1 MTTPRS
7 PSRLGAF
14 CAMCVAASRMQL
26 NVPMRFT
33 LMTRVNSSSLAG
45 PDLPS
50 VFIAVPMPAQFTR
63 TLMAPRRPRAV
74 SRAAATSSAL
84 LTSAGVKTAASPSDF
99 ATSAPGE
106 AGRSRMAM
114 RAPAPASR
122 AAVARPRPDAPPVTT
137 ARTDASSM
145 DDPPRRNGILGTDI
159 MRTAY
164 NPAVRRRILCVYPAY
179 ARSFGTFQHAY
190 GFFGGRVRAFMPPQ
204 GLLAVAAYLPASWE
218 VRFADENSCAASDD
232 DFRWADAVFISGMH
246 IQRPRIHDVIARAHA
261 HDRTVVLGGPSVSGC
276 PEYYPDADVLHVG
289 ELGDATDRL
298 IAYLDHH
305 VERPPEQLRFET
317 VERLPLAD
325 FPIPAYDLIQLREY
339 FIANI
344 QFSSGCPYSCEFCDI
359 PALYGR
365 NPRLKTPAQITR
377 ELDLIA
383 AAGCTSVYFVDDN
396 FIGNQ
401 KATLEL
407 LPHLVAWQ
415 ERNRY
420 PLRFACEATLNIAKN
435 ERVLALM
442 REAGFITVFCGIE
455 TPEPQALRFMS
466 KDQNLRMPILEAVE
480 RINAHG
486 LEVVSGIIL
495 GLDTDTLE
503 TVDHIIGF
511 IRESRIPLLTINVLY
526 ALPKTPLWRRLEAEG
541 RLVPE
546 AGRESN
552 VAFRLPYATV
562 IDMWRR
568 CITAAYEPEA
578 LYARF
583 AYQVEHT
590 YARRKDYPANAQ
602 RASWANLRMGLGILA
617 RLFWNVGVL
626 GRYRRT
632 FWPMAWPALKA
643 GKIESLIHVAL
654 VSHHLIEFTRDCV
667 QGLGESSFYAPGA
680 MRPVR
685 APEAPTAAA
694 V

>member
-1 MTTPRS
+1 
-7 PSRLGAF
+7 
-14 CAMCVAASRMQL
+14 
-26 NVPMRFT
+26 
-33 LMTRVNSSSLAG
+33 
-45 PDLPS
+45 
-50 VFIAVPMPAQFTR
+50 
-63 TLMAPRRPRAV
+63 
-74 SRAAATSSAL
+74 
-84 LTSAGVKTAASPSDF
+84 
-99 ATSAPGE
+99 
-106 AGRSRMAM
+106 
-114 RAPAPASR
+114 
-122 AAVARPRPDAPPVTT
+122 
-137 ARTDASSM
+137 
-145 DDPPRRNGILGTDI
+145 

-401 KATLEL
+401 KAALEL

-415 ERNRY
+415 ERHRY
-420 PLRFACEATLNIAKN
+420 P
-435 ERVLALM
+435 
-442 REAGFITVFCGIE
+442 
-455 TPEPQALRFMS
+455 LRFMS

-480 RINAHG
+480 RINAYG

-503 TVDHIIGF
+503 TADHIIEF

-526 ALPKTPLWRRLEAEG
+526 ALPKTPLWRRLETEG

-552 VAFRLPYATV
+552 VAFRLPYETV

-568 CITAAYEPEA
+568 CITAAYRPDA
-578 LYARF
+578 LYERF
-583 AYQVEHT
+583 GHQIAYT
-590 YARRKDYPANAQ
+590 YRRRKDYPSNAQ
-602 RASWANLRMGLGILA
+602 RASWANIRLALGILA
-617 RLFWNVGVL
+617 RLFWRVGVC
-626 GRYRRT
+626 GDYRRT
-632 FWPMAWPALKA
+632 FWRMAWPALRA
-643 GKIESLIHVAL
+643 GRIESLIHAAV

-667 QGLGESSFYAPGA
+667 RGLGESSFYAPGA
-680 MRPVR
+680 
-685 APEAPTAAA
+685 APPLSQADAPRVAT

>member
-1 MTTPRS
+1 
-7 PSRLGAF
+7 A
-14 CAMCVAASRMQL
+14 
-26 NVPMRFT
+26 
-33 LMTRVNSSSLAG
+33 
-45 PDLPS
+45 
-50 VFIAVPMPAQFTR
+50 
-63 TLMAPRRPRAV
+63 
-74 SRAAATSSAL
+74 RAAATSSAL

-106 AGRSRMAM
+106 AGGARRRR
-114 RAPAPASR
+114 RAPRPASR
-122 AAVARPRPDAPPVTT
+122 AAVARPRPEAPPVTT

-401 KATLEL
+401 KAALEL
-407 LPHLVAWQ
+407 LPHVVAWQ
-415 ERNRY
+415 ERHRY
-420 PLRFACEATLNIAKN
+420 PLRCASVAPRRYGAATGVRGGA
-435 ERVLALM
+435 RVQRLPPA
-442 REAGFITVFCGIE
+442 
-455 TPEPQALRFMS
+455 ALR
-466 KDQNLRMPILEAVE
+466 DGDRHVA
-480 RINAHG
+480 
-486 LEVVSGIIL
+486 
-495 GLDTDTLE
+495 
-503 TVDHIIGF
+503 
-511 IRESRIPLLTINVLY
+511 
-526 ALPKTPLWRRLEAEG
+526 ALHHG
-541 RLVPE
+541 RL
-546 AGRESN
+546 
-552 VAFRLPYATV
+552 
-562 IDMWRR
+562 
-568 CITAAYEPEA
+568 
-578 LYARF
+578 
-583 AYQVEHT
+583 
-590 YARRKDYPANAQ
+590 PA
-602 RASWANLRMGLGILA
+602 
-617 RLFWNVGVL
+617 
-626 GRYRRT
+626 
-632 FWPMAWPALKA
+632 
-643 GKIESLIHVAL
+643 
-654 VSHHLIEFTRDCV
+654 
-667 QGLGESSFYAPGA
+667 
-680 MRPVR
+680 
-685 APEAPTAAA
+685 
-694 V
+694 